1 MLTAIG
7 GEHSVWSTVING
19 VRFEEPVESQ
29 FRRSFTDMGRK
40 SRHEMWAILLVVIT
54 SGILFHHTLLRVPP
68 EVLPLGRTLL
78 VAVAIPMVL
87 RWLSGDRSPLWKFSS
102 AFYIL
107 SVYIDV
113 ACLMVLRIACI
124 RHGLDVVPL
133 VMPVAILMS
142 LIVVQIRFVLL
153 APAILVGLAG
163 IVVTE
168 LRAFATTSNQL
179 FDVAASI
186 ALVTVALSAAYE
198 LERST
203 RIAWLRGRELGELT
217 RTDPLTGVPNRR
229 YFDDRLAELTSTAQ
243 RTGRSLAVMVLDVDG
258 FKAFNDHHG
267 HLSGDECLRRIG
279 AYLAQ
284 TMRGPDEFCARL
296 GGEEFVVVWCADAS
310 DVAVRAEDIRS
321 GIATLSIPA
330 AEDGQVVTAS
340 AGLVE
345 DRAPGPSSTVGTELL
360 RHADSALYR
369 AKRGGRDQLVVATDE
384 IPVISSRGRV
394 EAGRAPAPPTA
405 TVLQPAPMTPSRE
418 AEFRAAFDRQGRIT
432 RAAIM
437 LGLDAVCVAIMLVRH
452 RLLRIP
458 PAAVSLGTHTLVSG
472 IMPAATLAAVT
483 ALVPRLQR
491 WSAPTFI
498 AAVAVI
504 TSAQMLERAQQL
516 PHGYDVVPYLMP
528 TAVLLSMSVVKIRFG
543 VLAPS
548 TLAILLCVSAI
559 ELWVFPWTSNRLLTV
574 GVCALTV
581 VITTRFAYKLERSV
595 RLAWLEERKLDELTR
610 ADPLTGL
617 ANRRSLDEALVAL
630 DGAAG
635 PLRAAVMILDIDDFK
650 GFNDRYGHP
659 AGDEALRAIG
669 AYLQC
674 ATAGQK
680 VLVARIGGEEFA
692 ALWSDGSDASTRR
705 AEALR
710 AGIAALGPL
719 AGTPSTLT
727 ASAGFAAASP
737 VAGWSAQDLL
747 AHADHAL
754 YEAKGCG
761 RDQLVEVAPETARQP
776 KPPVRYE

>member
-1 MLTAIG
+1 MGAR
-7 GEHSVWSTVING
+7 SVWSKMING
-19 VRFEEPVESQ
+19 VRFDEPLESAFQ
-29 FRRSFTDMGRK
+29 LSFGAMGRK
-40 SRHEMWAILLVVIT
+40 SRHEMWAVLLIVIT
-54 SGILFHHTLLRVPP
+54 AGIVFHHALLKVPP

-87 RWLSGDRSPLWKFSS
+87 RWLSGDHSPLQRWSS
-102 AFYIL
+102 VLYIA

-124 RHGLDVVPL
+124 RYGLDVVPL

-142 LIVVQIRFVLL
+142 VIVVQIRFLLL

-168 LRAFATTSNQL
+168 LRAFDTTSNQL

-198 LERST
+198 LERSA
-203 RIAWLRGRELGELT
+203 RIAWLRERELGELT

-243 RTGRSLAVMVLDVDG
+243 GTGRGLAVMVLDVDG

-267 HLSGDECLRRIG
+267 HLKGDECLRRIG

-284 TMRGPDEFCARL
+284 TMSGPDEFCARL

-310 DVAVRAEDIRS
+310 DMAVRAEDIRS
-321 GIATLSIPA
+321 GIAALAIPA
-330 AEDGQVVTAS
+330 AEDGRVVTAS
-340 AGLVE
+340 AGLAQ
-345 DRAPGPSSTVGTELL
+345 DRAPDPSSTVGTELL

-384 IPVISSRGRV
+384 MPVIASRGRV
-394 EAGRAPAPPTA
+394 EAGRAPASPAARTA
-405 TVLQPAPMTPSRE
+405 AAVLQPAPMTRGRE

-437 LGLDAVCVAIMLVRH
+437 LGLDAVCVVLMLSKQ

-458 PAAVSLGTHTLVSG
+458 PAAESLGTHTLVFG

-498 AAVAVI
+498 VAVAVI
-504 TSAQMLERAQQL
+504 TSAQMLERALQL
-516 PHGYDVVPYLMP
+516 PHGYDTVPYLMP

-548 TLAILLCVSAI
+548 VLAILLCVSAI

-581 VITTRFAYKLERSV
+581 AITTRFAYKLERSV
-595 RLAWLEERKLDELTR
+595 RLAWMEERKLDELTR
-610 ADPLTGL
+610 TDPLTGL
-617 ANRRSLDEALVAL
+617 ANRRSLDEALDAL

-635 PLRAAVMILDIDDFK
+635 PLRAAVMILDVDDFK

-669 AYLQC
+669 AYLQH
-674 ATAGQK
+674 ATAGED
-680 VLVARIGGEEFA
+680 VLVVRIGGEEFA
-692 ALWSDGSDASTRR
+692 ALWHDGGDALMPR

-719 AGTPSTLT
+719 AGTPTRLT
-727 ASAGFAAASP
+727 ASAGFAALP
-737 VAGWSAQDLL
+737 VVGRSARDLL
-747 AHADHAL
+747 AHADQAL
-754 YEAKGCG
+754 YKAKGSG
-761 RDQLVEVAPETARQP
+761 RDQLVEIATHTADHTRA
-776 KPPVRYE
+776 PVRYE